1 MAKKVLTALEAQK
14 RRQFLDALKA
24 AGGNISTASY
34 ELGISRQTAYRWID
48 KWDLYA
54 VVEHFKDLGRFGRD

>member
-1 MAKKVLTALEAQK
+1 MTRKVLTQLEAQK

-24 AGGNISTASY
+24 AGGNISKASY

-48 KWDLYA
+48 KWDLYSLI
-54 VVEHFKDLGRFGRD
+54 EHYKDFG